1 MECYGGMGKAN
12 GLSPNESENELCLS
26 NNDVV
31 DENDLRKVELLSDE
45 DGREYG
51 YVTGLTAE
59 DIMKKVFRS
68 EEHAYEF
75 FGRLGKCNGFGV
87 RKGDYA
93 KDEDGSVVRRRFF
106 CNRAGLRD
114 GKHYNRLDRKR
125 CHRPETRT
133 NCQALMSVY
142 LDKGSSVWKVR
153 KVILEHNHEL
163 IPTGMVH
170 MIRSFRA
177 ISGSAKAHMDGMHTK
192 MWANAY
198 LRRKFCAGFR
208 TTSRCEGINS
218 HLKKFLSSRH
228 TILELVQNLE
238 LLVREYRNNELV
250 AQFSSI
256 YGVPV
261 MTTRLDPIEQFAASV
276 YTKVIFTQV
285 KKEIESISIV
295 NFVSKRRVSTTMV
308 YTVEEYGFP
317 GQNVV
322 ALYDP
327 KRGRLVC
334 RCGFWEKEGFP
345 CRHMFFVMKHEHIKR
360 IPESLIL
367 RRWRKDVKT
376 VNEYIEKTG
385 LEDERGFL
393 LRHGALHAAS
403 QWMLFVGSKNDDLY
417 KKCMSGIRQICYDLE
432 ARSGNDTMDRSPN
445 AAGAVRDPT
454 VVRTKGAPSTRGH
467 KGKKRR
473 CMRCRKTGHTK
484 RRCTEPQKMST
495 STRYT
500 HCPKKE
506 TRVTKLEVV
515 SPHFD
520 VHADQGKW
528 LEEGD
533 DCRIEQDGGANDR
546 WDHVIGTAQSQT
558 RNMRGVANTVD
569 WNIEVIDFNTFLITQ
584 RTMSHE
590 IYASAIVRQDHGKSE
605 HHTLIVRVDFL
616 RNKKRRTYL

>member
-1 MECYGGMGKAN
+1 MGKAN

-142 LDKGSSVWKVR
+142 LDKGSSVWKV
-153 KVILEHNHEL
+153 
-163 IPTGMVH
+163 
-170 MIRSFRA
+170 
-177 ISGSAKAHMDGMHTK
+177 
-192 MWANAY
+192 
-198 LRRKFCAGFR
+198 
-208 TTSRCEGINS
+208 
-218 HLKKFLSSRH
+218 
-228 TILELVQNLE
+228 
-238 LLVREYRNNELV
+238 
-250 AQFSSI
+250 
-256 YGVPV
+256 
-261 MTTRLDPIEQFAASV
+261 
-276 YTKVIFTQV
+276 
-285 KKEIESISIV
+285 
-295 NFVSKRRVSTTMV
+295 
-308 YTVEEYGFP
+308 
-317 GQNVV
+317 
-322 ALYDP
+322 
-327 KRGRLVC
+327 
-334 RCGFWEKEGFP
+334 
-345 CRHMFFVMKHEHIKR
+345 
-360 IPESLIL
+360 
-367 RRWRKDVKT
+367 
-376 VNEYIEKTG
+376 
-385 LEDERGFL
+385 
-393 LRHGALHAAS
+393 
-403 QWMLFVGSKNDDLY
+403 
-417 KKCMSGIRQICYDLE
+417 
-432 ARSGNDTMDRSPN
+432 
-445 AAGAVRDPT
+445 
-454 VVRTKGAPSTRGH
+454 
-467 KGKKRR
+467 
-473 CMRCRKTGHTK
+473 
-484 RRCTEPQKMST
+484 
-495 STRYT
+495 
-500 HCPKKE
+500 
-506 TRVTKLEVV
+506 V

-569 WNIEVIDFNTFLITQ
+569 WNIEVIDLWLGNLPFDCSSCSDFSIY
-584 RTMSHE
+584 RTCFV
-590 IYASAIVRQDHGKSE
+590 ADIVFGNFFIFYFMA
-605 HHTLIVRVDFL
+605 LFVL
-616 RNKKRRTYL
+616 